1 MSSSHLHKKRERSSE
16 SFTVTLGKLPHGYYY
31 ISDSLMGG
39 TKIKISMI
47 DLSNNKEDQNK
58 YQQNDEEETTSDIL
72 SLDPQILKDEL
83 PQIITNIQNNETE
96 QIYLPISSGWFN
108 FDNIHEIEIK
118 SLPEFFCGKYP
129 SKTPEIY
136 KLYRNF
142 IINLYRENSSMYLT
156 SSTCRKHL
164 AGDACAILRI
174 HAFLEHWGLINFKLN
189 KVFKPNT
196 SFLPKAFNFKS
207 PIYIDTNY
215 FLIDNNFVNNFD
227 NNNIIITNSKN
238 KKIRTLYPINNIS
251 TKNLKYLNFAEENS
265 QKTGIFKK
273 INFLMKNYR
282 PKCDICG
289 NLCTI
294 NWYIPKENIEDINED
309 NDSDINIDI
318 NVDSENENKDFC
330 LICEYCYN
338 NNDVTFPNNLKKE
351 NFELSS
357 IYNLLS
363 KDKLNNKIVEKLN
376 EENWTDEQNKKLLDV
391 LKNENDKKWED
402 VIQSLGKEI
411 NKTKDEC
418 ILHLLQ
424 MPLSNYE
431 VDEDKDNN
439 EEKIEE
445 IEEIKESSN
454 NIENNNSEVI
464 KIEENKT
471 ENNEKEI
478 KEENKTQD
486 NNKNGKNEEVKV
498 NDEKKEIEVKKD
510 NKKEEDQKDNN
521 KKEDNKKEENK
532 KKENKKEENESLGEM
547 IKIFNSLFKKYL
559 NEDNQNEKISNEVN
573 NKSFKETIYKVFA
586 KSIDRCHE
594 LKKEEKKE
602 MEKIMDMLVY
612 LQMEKIEM
620 KMNYFSQF
628 EKIIEYK
635 KSQLKMTENKIIKD
649 RIQLLTQQLL
659 LQQKMQKMQKNEN
672 K

>member
-1 MSSSHLHKKRERSSE
+1 MSSSHLHKKRERPSE

-47 DLSNNKEDQNK
+47 DLSNNKEEQNK

-136 KLYRNF
+136 KTYRNF
-142 IINLYRENSSMYLT
+142 IINLYRENSAMYLT

-189 KVFKPNT
+189 KKFKPNT

-215 FLIDNNFVNNFD
+215 FLVDNNLINNFD
-227 NNNIIITNSKN
+227 NNNIVITNSKN

-251 TKNLKYLNFAEENS
+251 TRNLKYVNFSEENS
-265 QKTGIFKK
+265 QKTDIFKK

-289 NLCTI
+289 NLCSI

-338 NNDVTFPNNLKKE
+338 NNDITFPHNLKKE

-363 KDKLNNKIVEKLN
+363 KDKLNNKIIEKIN
-376 EENWTDEQNKKLLDV
+376 EEKWTTEQNKKLLDI

-402 VIQSLGKEI
+402 VIKSLGKEI
-411 NKTKDEC
+411 NKTKEEC

-431 VDEDKDNN
+431 IDDEKSNI

-445 IEEIKESSN
+445 IEEIKDSDN
-454 NIENNNSEVI
+454 NIENNNNEVI
-464 KIEENKT
+464 QIEENKT
-471 ENNEKEI
+471 ENEQKEI
-478 KEENKTQD
+478 KEENKIQD
-486 NNKNGKNEEVKV
+486 NNVNVKIEEIK
-498 NDEKKEIEVKKD
+498 DDKKENEV
-510 NKKEEDQKDNN
+510 
-521 KKEDNKKEENK
+521 KKEENK
-532 KKENKKEENESLGEM
+532 NEGNKKEENESLGE
-547 IKIFNSLFKKYL
+547 IITIFNSLFKKYL
-559 NEDNQNEKISNEVN
+559 NENNQNENISNEVN

-612 LQMEKIEM
+612 LQMKKIEM
-620 KMNYFSQF
+620 KMNYFSHF
-628 EKIIEYK
+628 DKIIEYK
-635 KSQLKMTENKIIKD
+635 KSQLKTTENKIIKD